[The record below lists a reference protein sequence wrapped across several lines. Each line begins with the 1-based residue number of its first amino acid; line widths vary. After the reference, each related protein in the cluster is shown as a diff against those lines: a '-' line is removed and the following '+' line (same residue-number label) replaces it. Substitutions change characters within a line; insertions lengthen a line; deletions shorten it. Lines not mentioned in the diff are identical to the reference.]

1 MEEQQNKPAS
11 DGKDIDYAIA
21 LYYTGGDE
29 HCAREMLEGKYRDLY
44 IIKVVFQSSS
54 LSGAIL
60 IFYNIKH
67 LKLVDVGAYVT
78 GGIMSTRPDPAALWW
93 EFEKTVVA
101 LIREGEQDNIL
112 ARTLRDGIARSFTK
126 SFIAD
131 LNRFLENE
139 DEISL
144 NRLVQKVV
152 QDALSIQRME
162 MKVIATNTT
171 SLEMELKSITTRK
184 IDVHDLETKKLD
196 ASGQAKPLD
205 ESTARNVPRVGV
217 DGVKLILQSSFILSP
232 IKGKDINKLQ
242 VGDRVRIN
250 ITDKNPK
257 AVAVAKAFNAFDEQN
272 QKFLPV
278 NARIR
283 QIEKVEGRGIEAYA
297 LLAKGIF
304 AHIIEEEENIKVA
317 MDPNYVWQSEEEEKS
332 PINLTGTIVVM
343 LIIAIC
349 TAVVIALIKLL

>member
-1 MEEQQNKPAS
+1 MEEQKNKAAS
-11 DGKDIDYAIA
+11 EGKDINFAIA

-29 HCAREMLEGKYRDLY
+29 QCAREMLEGKYRDLY
-44 IIKVVFQSSS
+44 IIKASFQSSS
-54 LSGAIL
+54 LAGAFL
-60 IFYNIKH
+60 LFYNIKH
-67 LKLVDVGAYVT
+67 LKLVDVCVYVT
-78 GGIMSTRPDPAALWW
+78 SGVMSPIPDSAALWW
-93 EFEKTVVA
+93 EFEKTVTR
-101 LIREGEQDNIL
+101 LIREGEQDHIL
-112 ARTLRDGIARSFTK
+112 VRTLRDGIIRSFTK

-139 DEISL
+139 DDISL

-152 QDALSIQRME
+152 QDALGLQRLE
-162 MKVIATNTT
+162 MKVMATNTT
-171 SLEMELKSITTRK
+171 SLEMEQKSITTRK
-184 IDVHDLETKKLD
+184 IDPQNLETQKLD
-196 ASGQAKPLD
+196 AAGKARPLE
-205 ESTARNVPRVGV
+205 ESSKSNVPRVGV
-217 DGVKLILQSSFILSP
+217 DGVKLILKSSFILSP
-232 IKGKDINKLQ
+232 IKGKDITKLQ

-250 ITDKNPK
+250 IIDKNPK
-257 AVAVAKAFNAFDEQN
+257 AVAVAKAFNAYDEQN

-283 QIEKVEGRGIEAYA
+283 QIEKTEGKGIEAYA
-297 LLAKGIF
+297 LLAKGII

-332 PINLTGTIVVM
+332 PVNITAIIIIM

>member
-1 MEEQQNKPAS
+1 MEEQKNKTAS
-11 DGKDIDYAIA
+11 DGRDINYAIA

-29 HCAREMLEGKYRDLY
+29 QCAREMLEGKYRDLY
-44 IIKVVFQSSS
+44 ILKATFQSSS
-54 LSGAIL
+54 LSGAVL
-60 IFYNIKH
+60 LFYNIKH
-67 LKLVDVGAYVT
+67 LKLVDISAYVT
-78 GGIMSTRPDPAALWW
+78 SSVMSPAPDPASLWW
-93 EFEKTVVA
+93 EFEKNISR
-101 LIREGEQDNIL
+101 LIRGGEQDHIL
-112 ARTLRDGIARSFTK
+112 VRTLRDGIARSFTK

-152 QDALSIQRME
+152 QDALGLQRME
-162 MKVIATNTT
+162 MKVVAANTT
-171 SLEMELKSITTRK
+171 SLEMEQKSITTRK
-184 IDVHDLETKKLD
+184 IDPQNLETKKLD
-196 ASGQAKPLD
+196 AAGQVRPL
-205 ESTARNVPRVGV
+205 EETSNRNVPRVGV
-217 DGVKLILQSSFILSP
+217 DGVKLILRSSFILSP
-232 IKGKDINKLQ
+232 IKGKDITKLQ

-250 ITDKNPK
+250 IIDKNPK
-257 AVAVAKAFNAFDEQN
+257 AVAVAKAFNAYDEQN

-283 QIEKVEGRGIEAYA
+283 QIEKVEGKGIEAYA

-332 PINLTGTIVVM
+332 PVNVTGMIVIM

>member
-1 MEEQQNKPAS
+1 MEEQKNKTAS
-11 DGKDIDYAIA
+11 DSKDINYAIA

-29 HCAREMLEGKYRDLY
+29 QCAREMLEGKYRDLY
-44 IIKVVFQSSS
+44 IIKASFQSSS
-54 LSGAIL
+54 LSGAL
-60 IFYNIKH
+60 LLFYNIKH
-67 LKLVDVGAYVT
+67 LKLVDMCAYVT
-78 GGIMSTRPDPAALWW
+78 TSVMSHALDTVAVWW
-93 EFEKTVVA
+93 EFEKTLTR
-101 LIREGEQDNIL
+101 LIREGEQDHIL
-112 ARTLRDGIARSFTK
+112 VRTLRDGIFRCFTK

-152 QDALSIQRME
+152 QDALGLQRME
-162 MKVIATNTT
+162 MKVVATNTT

-184 IDVHDLETKKLD
+184 IDPHNIETQKLN
-196 ASGQAKPLD
+196 AAGQARPL
-205 ESTARNVPRVGV
+205 EETAARNVPTIGV
-217 DGVKLILQSSFILSP
+217 DGVKLILKSSFILSP
-232 IKGKDINKLQ
+232 IKGKDITKLQ

-250 ITDKNPK
+250 IIDKNSK
-257 AVAVAKAFNAFDEQN
+257 AVAVAKAFNAFDEQS

-283 QIEKVEGRGIEAYA
+283 QIEKIEGKGIEAYA

-317 MDPNYVWQSEEEEKS
+317 MDPNYVWQSEEEDKS
-332 PINLTGTIVVM
+332 PVNVTGMIVIM
-343 LIIAIC
+343 LILAIC
-349 TAVVIALIKLL
+349 IAVVIALIKLL